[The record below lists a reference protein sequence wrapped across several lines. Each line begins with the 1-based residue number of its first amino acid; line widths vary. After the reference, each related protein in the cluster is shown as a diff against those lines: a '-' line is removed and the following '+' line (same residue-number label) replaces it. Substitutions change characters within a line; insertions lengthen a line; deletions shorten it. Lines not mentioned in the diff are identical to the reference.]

1 MQQLKIMGRILSA
14 FGVIGLGLCL
24 SSLGYASNEPNAC
37 ERPSDASKRLL
48 WGDLHVHTA
57 NSLDAYAFG
66 VRHTPA
72 DAFAFGK
79 GQSLLDTTGELL
91 QIDRPL
97 DFMAVTDH
105 AESFSITYLCGDPG
119 SSNTD
124 YCLGLRDK
132 AQPKTGLSVF
142 RNYLIPL
149 LVVPEPELPAA
160 LCDSEDCTSANSWQW
175 QRAVRQ
181 ANDANEPC
189 EFTAFI
195 GQEWSGTPGGAHT
208 HRNVIFRNQH
218 VPDDTF
224 DYLRYP
230 SPQALWAALDEGCTE
245 AAGCR
250 ALAIPH
256 NSNLAEGLGFDIET
270 ESPETLALRAR
281 YERVAEVFQ
290 SKGQSECLA
299 PEWTDESSDCSFEVS
314 IPASIQKKLNLG
326 GEEAKEAW
334 SQLRKAYLR
343 DVLNRGLN
351 NYQAMGTNPLELGF
365 IGSTDTHSANPGD
378 VTEDDWSGDVWSQ
391 GEGAK
396 GRFRRLSFN
405 PGGLVG
411 VWAETNTRESIFD
424 ALHAREVYATS
435 GPRIGLR
442 VFADDKPAGR
452 CESRQAPSAST
463 VMGGTLPSKID
474 KVYFTVIAQ
483 SDKTPLVGIEIVKSE
498 AGEEPVTEVL
508 SVATDDSG
516 RDYWCIEWQDATFKP
531 NTAAYW
537 YVRVEEGPTPR
548 WSKVDCVAEGLCQDY
563 PGANRDVQERAWSSP
578 IWYYP
583 E

>member
-1 MQQLKIMGRILSA
+1 MRENRKISLVDQLI
-14 FGVIGLGLCL
+14 IGICVCL
-24 SSLGYASNEPNAC
+24 LAPFIAHAGD
-37 ERPSDASKRLL
+37 DADRCSPTKTFDKTLL
-48 WGDLHVHTA
+48 WGDLHVHTG

-66 VRHTPA
+66 IRHTPA

-79 GQSLLDTTGELL
+79 GQSLIDTSGELL

-119 SSNTD
+119 SSKTD
-124 YCLGLRDK
+124 YCSGLREK

-149 LVVPEPELPAA
+149 LVVPEPKLPEA
-160 LCDSEDCTSANSWQW
+160 LCDSEDCTNANSWQW
-175 QRAVRQ
+175 QRAIRQ

-195 GQEWSGTPGGAHT
+195 GQEWSGTPGGAHM
-208 HRNVIFRNQH
+208 HRNVIYRNES
-218 VPDDTF
+218 VPNDTF

-230 SPQALWAALDEGCTE
+230 SPKALWSALNEQCIEADGCN
-245 AAGCR
+245 

-270 ESPETLALRAR
+270 ESPEIRALRSR

-290 SKGQSECLA
+290 SKGQSECLE

-314 IPASIQKKLNLG
+314 IPAPVQKRLDLG
-326 GEEAKEAW
+326 GGESKDAW
-334 SQLRKAYLR
+334 SQLRRAYLR
-343 DVLNRGLN
+343 DVLNRGLSA
-351 NYQAMGTNPLELGF
+351 YQTSGSNPLQLGF

-378 VTEDDWSGDVWSQ
+378 VTESDWSGDVWSQ

-411 VWAETNTRESIFD
+411 VWAEENTRESIFD
-424 ALHAREVYATS
+424 ALHDREVFATS
-435 GPRIGLR
+435 GPRISLR
-442 VFADDKPAGR
+442 VFADEKPSGR
-452 CESRQAPSAST
+452 CESRDILNTGT
-463 VMGGTLPSKID
+463 VMGGILPSNILS
-474 KVYFTVIAQ
+474 VYFTIIAQ
-483 SDKTPLVGIEIVKSE
+483 SDQVPLQSIELVKSE
-498 AGEEPVTEVL
+498 ADEQVSTQVL
-508 SVATDDSG
+508 TLVEADSG
-516 RDYWCIEWQDATFKP
+516 QDYWCIEWQDSDFKP
-531 NTAAYW
+531 RQSAYW
-537 YVRVEEGPTPR
+537 YVRIKETPIRR
-548 WSKVDCVAEGLCQDY
+548 WSKVDCQKNSLCQDY
-563 PGANRDVQERAWSSP
+563 PEANKDIQERAWSSP

-583 E
+583 K

>member
-1 MQQLKIMGRILSA
+1 MQQLTVKGRFLSA
-14 FGVIGLGLCL
+14 LGVIGLGLSL
-24 SSLGYASNEPNAC
+24 SSSGSALNAPKAC
-37 ERPSDASKRLL
+37 EHSSEMSKRLL
-48 WGDLHVHTA
+48 WGDLHVHTG

-91 QIDRPL
+91 KIDRPL

-124 YCLGLRDK
+124 YCQGLRDK
-132 AQPKTGLSVF
+132 AHPKTGLSVF

-149 LVVPEPELPAA
+149 LVVPEPKLPTA
-160 LCDSEDCTSANSWQW
+160 LCDTEDCTSANSWQW

-208 HRNVIFRNQH
+208 HRNVIYRTES
-218 VPDDTF
+218 VPNDTF

-230 SPQALWAALDEGCTE
+230 SPKALWSALDEQCVE
-245 AAGCR
+245 ADGCR

-270 ESPETLALRAR
+270 ESPQTQALRSR

-290 SKGQSECLA
+290 SKGQSECLE

-314 IPASIQKKLNLG
+314 IPASIQKRLDLSG
-326 GEEAKEAW
+326 QEAADAW
-334 SQLRKAYLR
+334 SQLRRAYLR
-343 DVLNRGLN
+343 DVLNRGLGS
-351 NYQAMGTNPLELGF
+351 YQVTGRNPLQLGF
-365 IGSTDTHSANPGD
+365 IGSTDTHSANAGD

-391 GEGAK
+391 GEGPK

-411 VWAETNTRESIFD
+411 VWAKENTRESIFD
-424 ALHAREVYATS
+424 ALHEREVFATS
-435 GPRIGLR
+435 GPRISLR
-442 VFADDKPAGR
+442 VFADDKPSRR
-452 CESRQAPSAST
+452 CESPEVQTTAT
-463 VMGGTLPSKID
+463 VMGGTLAGGLKS
-474 KVYFTVIAQ
+474 VHFTVIAQ
-483 SDKTPLVGIEIVKSE
+483 SDQRPLQSIELVKSE
-498 AGEEPVTEVL
+498 ADEQVRTKVL
-508 SVATDDSG
+508 MLAEDDNG
-516 RDYWCIEWQDATFKP
+516 RDYWCVEWQDPDFDP
-531 NTAAYW
+531 SQSAYW
-537 YVRVEEGPTPR
+537 YVRAQETPSPR
-548 WSKVDCVAEGLCQDY
+548 WSKVDCQKNGLCQDY
-563 PGANRDVQERAWSSP
+563 PEANTDIQERAWSSP

>member
-1 MQQLKIMGRILSA
+1 MRETIKTSQLSRTLSRM
-14 FGVIGLGLCL
+14 LL
-24 SSLGYASNEPNAC
+24 SVVLAPAAQADNDSIQCSRLEKSG
-37 ERPSDASKRLL
+37 KTLL
-48 WGDLHVHTA
+48 WGDLHVHTG

-91 QIDRPL
+91 KIDRPL

-124 YCLGLRDK
+124 YCLGLRDR

-142 RNYLIPL
+142 RSYLIPL
-149 LVVPEPELPAA
+149 LVVPEPKLPSA
-160 LCDSEDCTSANSWQW
+160 LCGSEDCTSANSWQW

-208 HRNVIFRNQH
+208 HRNVIYRNAS
-218 VPDDTF
+218 VPNDTF

-230 SPQALWAALDEGCTE
+230 SPEALWRALDEQCLE
-245 AAGCR
+245 SDGCR

-270 ESPETLALRAR
+270 ESPETRNLRSR
-281 YERVAEVFQ
+281 YERVAEMFQ
-290 SKGQSECLA
+290 SKGQSECLE
-299 PEWTDESSDCSFEVS
+299 PEWTDESNDCSFEVS
-314 IPASIQKKLNLG
+314 VPVSIQKRLDLG
-326 GEEAKEAW
+326 GEEAKDAW
-334 SQLRKAYLR
+334 LQLRKAYLR
-343 DVLNRGLN
+343 DVLNRGLST
-351 NYQAMGTNPLELGF
+351 YQESGSNPLQLGF

-378 VTEDDWSGDVWSQ
+378 VAEDDWSGDVWSQ

-411 VWAETNTRESIFD
+411 VWAEENTRESIFD
-424 ALHAREVYATS
+424 ALHQREVFATS
-435 GPRIGLR
+435 GPRISLR
-442 VFADDKPAGR
+442 VFADDKPSGR
-452 CESRQAPSAST
+452 CESPEIATGGT
-463 VMGGTLPSKID
+463 VMGGTLASDVKS
-474 KVYFTVIAQ
+474 VHFTVIAQ
-483 SDKTPLVGIEIVKSE
+483 SDQRPLQSIELVKSVS
-498 AGEEPVTEVL
+498 GDQVRTKVL
-508 SVATDDSG
+508 TLAEDDDG
-516 RDYWCIEWQDATFKP
+516 RDYWCVDWQDPDFQLSQS
-531 NTAAYW
+531 AYW
-537 YVRVEEGPTPR
+537 YVRIEETPTPR
-548 WSKVDCVAEGLCQDY
+548 WSKVDCQKNSSCQDY
-563 PGANRDVQERAWSSP
+563 PEAQKDIQERAWSSP

-583 E
+583 K